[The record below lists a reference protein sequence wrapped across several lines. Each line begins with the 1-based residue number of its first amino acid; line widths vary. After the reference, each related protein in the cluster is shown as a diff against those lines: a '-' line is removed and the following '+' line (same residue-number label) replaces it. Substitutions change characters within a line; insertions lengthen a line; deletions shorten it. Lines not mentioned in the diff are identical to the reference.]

1 MALAGFGVMPWED
14 EAEDDGMF
22 GGMLVAE
29 ADDDGHVVS
38 YRATPPCF
46 FHAMLS
52 HALTM
57 PSPWHCDALLLMI
70 VSVLRSLPAQR
81 QAVFNGEAKA
91 GRNDGRRAKGNDP
104 GPRGAGRLSA
114 GSESGV
120 SREGRTFRC
129 CSAVSCR
136 NPSVRVTYC
145 PRDTDAATSPALAS
159 LSLPHRVC

>member
-1 MALAGFGVMPWED
+1 MALAGFGVMPWD

-38 YRATPPCF
+38 NRATPPCF

-91 GRNDGRRAKGNDP
+91 GRNVGAEQKAMIIDELDIISLIASDEALAAALRSIDGDGDGWNLACQKGSSRR
-104 GPRGAGRLSA
+104 R
-114 GSESGV
+114 
-120 SREGRTFRC
+120 
-129 CSAVSCR
+129 CSAAC
-136 NPSVRVTYC
+136 
-145 PRDTDAATSPALAS
+145 AGTSI
-159 LSLPHRVC
+159 

>member
-1 MALAGFGVMPWED
+1 MALAGFGVMPWD

-38 YRATPPCF
+38 NRATPPCF

-91 GRNDGRRAKGNDP
+91 GRNDGRRAKGNDHRRA
-104 GPRGAGRLSA
+104 GHHLAHRVGRGARGRAPLD
-114 GSESGV
+114 
-120 SREGRTFRC
+120 RWRW
-129 CSAVSCR
+129 
-136 NPSVRVTYC
+136 
-145 PRDTDAATSPALAS
+145 
-159 LSLPHRVC
+159 